1 MDADR
6 ATRTDGELLR
16 RAPLDSA
23 DFEEL
28 YRRHEA
34 IVTTFVARRARNAE
48 LTADLVAETFATA
61 LLKADRFR
69 DDGDSAVG
77 WLLGIARNHLL
88 FALRKGRADVKARRR
103 LGAEPVT
110 SSDGALERVEEL
122 IDAQAA
128 GPHLRRAL
136 EALPQNQREAVE
148 AYVLDE
154 HSYTEAATDLG
165 IPQAAVRKRVS
176 RGLARLRILL
186 DAPQSATRRP

>member
-16 RAPLDSA
+16 RARLDRA

-34 IVTTFVARRARNAE
+34 IVTTFLARRARNAE

-61 LLKADRFR
+61 LLKTDRFR

-77 WLLGIARNHLL
+77 WLLGIASNHLL

-103 LGAEPVT
+103 LGAERVT
-110 SSDGALERVEEL
+110 SSDAALERVEEL

-128 GPHLRRAL
+128 GPQLRRAL

-154 HSYTEAATDLG
+154 HSYEAAAADLG

-176 RGLARLRILL
+176 RGLARLRTLL
-186 DAPQSATRRP
+186 DAPQ